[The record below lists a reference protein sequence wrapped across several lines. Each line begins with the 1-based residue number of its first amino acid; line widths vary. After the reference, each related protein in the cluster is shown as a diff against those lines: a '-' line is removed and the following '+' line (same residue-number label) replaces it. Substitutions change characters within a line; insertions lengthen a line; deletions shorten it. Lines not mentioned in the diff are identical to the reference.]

1 MLFAGQWF
9 ILERLQTLGLQKLRL
24 PKLRLQKLSM
34 MVPPLPVILTPL
46 CCALHMCITYV
57 HYVCASAAQEL
68 APEIAARIAEA
79 ERIAAEAEAEAAA
92 YAEHA
97 AAIQA
102 EHDLQQQQEHQ
113 VHPLTCLCFG
123 LLMIPSRRA
132 LALSC

>member
-1 MLFAGQWF
+1 M
-9 ILERLQTLGLQKLRL
+9 
-24 PKLRLQKLSM
+24 
-34 MVPPLPVILTPL
+34 
-46 CCALHMCITYV
+46 TYV

-102 EHDLQQQQEHQ
+102 QHDLQQQQEHQ
-113 VHPLTCLCFG
+113 VHPL
-123 LLMIPSRRA
+123 LMVPSRHA
-132 LALSC
+132 LIFVLLTIPL